1 MLWLSNFTE
10 ISYFYAPWKPLFFWR
25 LQMVWKRNMRITTS
39 NIFVLK
45 GRPKHKFFS
54 IDITLITWKVSKY
67 GVFSSPYFPAF
78 GPNTDQKNLRISTLF
93 TQWLLFVALIN
104 IEQFSSKKH
113 FKKIISTR
121 NSNHL
126 IMHLKRKAWKNC
138 LHRKYSFK
146 LEISCKKDSLMC

>member
-78 GPNTDQKNLRISTLF
+78 GLKIPPSNSVSLRIQSECAKIRTRKTPYLDTF
-93 TQWLLFVALIN
+93 HAVMSAID
-104 IEQFSSKKH
+104 KH
-113 FKKIISTR
+113 APLKTKKIKR
-121 NSNHL
+121 NQALCTN
-126 IMHLKRKAWKNC
+126 
-138 LHRKYSFK
+138 
-146 LEISCKKDSLMC
+146 